1 MIDDQQFWLIMIMGV
16 FCGPYFL
23 MLVAERLWFIFAW
36 ASRSETRTSFLLYER
51 FIFAGREVPLP
62 NLQLCELCRALPQ
75 WGSTIPRIHHY
86 DNFLDLKQ
94 SGEQGCWCCLTVC
107 QQLAISIQDH
117 DSPPLNP
124 DLTHL
129 KIPRLLLWFAEQT
142 WTESGYLDHLRQIGR
157 RLSMSRS
164 IMLLLT

>member
-1 MIDDQQFWLIMIMGV
+1 VIMGGL
-16 FCGPYFL
+16 GPSFL
-23 MLVAERLWFIFAW
+23 ILVADRLLFFFEW
-36 ASRSETRTSFLLYER
+36 ASRSETRTSFLLYNR
-51 FIFAGREVPLP
+51 FVFAGCKVPLP
-62 NLQLCELCRALPQ
+62 NLQLCELCGALPQ
-75 WGSTIPRIHHY
+75 WGSTNPRIQHH

-117 DSPPLNP
+117 DSPPLNS

-142 WTESGYLDHLRQIGR
+142 WTESGYLDHLRQIGM
-157 RLSMSRS
+157 RLSISRS
-164 IMLLLT
+164 TTVVLT